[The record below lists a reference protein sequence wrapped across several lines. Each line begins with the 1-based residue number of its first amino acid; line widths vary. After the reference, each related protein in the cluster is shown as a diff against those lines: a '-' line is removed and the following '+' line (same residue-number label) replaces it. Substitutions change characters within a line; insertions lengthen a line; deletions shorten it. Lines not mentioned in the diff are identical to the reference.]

1 MYSNTRIQKGS
12 IVMGNANR
20 ISPQSTTT
28 TEQCILT
35 SAAAS
40 RIHVVQHVRIHIP
53 AAIPKKIYTQ
63 LQYQKSDLHI
73 SEKCN

>member
-1 MYSNTRIQKGS
+1 
-12 IVMGNANR
+12 MGNANR

-53 AAIPKKIYTQ
+53 AAIPPKNILNCNIRNRIYIF
-63 LQYQKSDLHI
+63 LKNAI
-73 SEKCN
+73 E